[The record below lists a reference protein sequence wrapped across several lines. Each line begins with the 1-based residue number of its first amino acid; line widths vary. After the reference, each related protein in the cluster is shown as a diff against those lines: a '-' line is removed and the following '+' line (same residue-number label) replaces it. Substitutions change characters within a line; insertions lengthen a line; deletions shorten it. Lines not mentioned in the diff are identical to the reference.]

1 MARRFCSHINSVVR
15 ELAVVVHV
23 KPRVTVVDHPMVTEQ
38 LTLARDK
45 HTNQIAFRKAMYR
58 LGRILAYE
66 FLRTMETT
74 KERIETPLGE
84 VDGGRVRGK
93 DKLVVI
99 LVLRAAIPFVE
110 GMYKN
115 FPMARTGVISAWRGK
130 PPKFPIEVT
139 YAKIPKIQGDDV
151 VVIADPM
158 LATGHTL
165 LEVARR
171 VTKQGK
177 PRRLVFFS
185 VIATRQGI
193 DYVAKEFPKAEF
205 YTCAIDPKLDD
216 HGYIVPGLG
225 DAGDRSFG
233 APH

>member
-1 MARRFCSHINSVVR
+1 M
-15 ELAVVVHV
+15 
-23 KPRVTVVDHPMVTEQ
+23 PRPKVTVLDHPMVMEQ

-45 HTNQIAFRKAMYR
+45 KTNQVSFRKAIYR
-58 LGRILAYE
+58 LGRYMAYE
-66 FLRTMETT
+66 FLRTMETQ
-74 KERIETPLGE
+74 KVRIDSPLAP
-84 VDGGRVRGK
+84 VLGRRVKGN
-93 DKLVVI
+93 DKVVII

-130 PPKFPIEVT
+130 PPNFPIEVR
-139 YAKIPKIQGDDV
+139 YAKIPEIRPDDV
-151 VVIADPM
+151 VIIADPM

-165 LEVARR
+165 LEVAKR
-171 VTKQGK
+171 VAKEGK
-177 PRRLVFFS
+177 PKRLVFFS
-185 VIATRQGI
+185 IIATTQGI
-193 DYVAKEFPKAEF
+193 NHVAKTFPGAEF
-205 YTCAIDPKLDD
+205 YTCAVDTELDE

>member
-1 MARRFCSHINSVVR
+1 M
-15 ELAVVVHV
+15 
-23 KPRVTVVDHPMVTEQ
+23 PRPKVTVLDHPMVMEQ

-45 HTNQIAFRKAMYR
+45 KTNQVAFRKAIYR
-58 LGRILAYE
+58 LGRYMAYE
-66 FLRTMETT
+66 FLRTMETQ
-74 KERIETPLGE
+74 KVRIDSPLAPFL
-84 VDGGRVRGK
+84 GRRVKGN
-93 DKLVVI
+93 DKVVII

-130 PPKFPIEVT
+130 PPNFPIEVK
-139 YAKIPKIQGDDV
+139 YAKIPEIRPDDV
-151 VVIADPM
+151 VIIADPM

-165 LEVARR
+165 LEVAKR
-171 VTKQGK
+171 
-177 PRRLVFFS
+177 
-185 VIATRQGI
+185 
-193 DYVAKEFPKAEF
+193 VAKEGEPKRLIFFSIIATTQGINHVAKTFPGAEF
-205 YTCAIDPKLDD
+205 YTCAVDPELDE